1 MNAWHYLENQNKLLL
16 LSINIV
22 FVILLGIIDYFSGY
36 EVSFAL
42 FYLLP
47 VSLVGWFAGKKAGF
61 FIAIIAAATWHAANS
76 LAGELFSN
84 PLIPYWNTAT
94 RLGFFIVV
102 TLILSRL
109 RLALEHERSL
119 SRTDYLTGV
128 ASSRAFY
135 DIASME
141 LSRARRYGRFL
152 TVSYIDLDDF
162 KYINDH
168 FGHNVGDIVLRVVG
182 QTILRNLRS
191 SDTVARLGGDEFVVL
206 FPETSSDAAQMVLYK
221 IQGLLVAEME
231 RNAWPIS
238 FSIGAVTYV
247 EAAES
252 VDKMIQMADS
262 LMYVAKRNG
271 KNRIEHKVS

>member
-1 MNAWHYLENQNKLLL
+1 MNAWHYLERQNKLLL
-16 LSINIV
+16 LSMSII
-22 FVILLGIIDYFSGY
+22 FIILLGIVDYFTGY

-47 VSLVGWFAGKKAGF
+47 VSLVAWFAGKKGGL
-61 FIAIIAAATWHAANS
+61 FIAFIAAATWHAANN

-84 PLIPYWNTAT
+84 PLIPYWNAAT
-94 RLGFFIVV
+94 RLGFFAIV
-102 TLILSRL
+102 TFILSKL
-109 RLALEHERSL
+109 KFALEHERSL

-128 ASSRAFY
+128 SSSRAFY

-141 LSRARRYGRFL
+141 LGRARRYARSL
-152 TVSYIDLDDF
+152 TVSYIDLDNF

-168 FGHNVGDIVLRVVG
+168 FGHSVGDAVLRVVG

-206 FPETSSDAAQMVLYK
+206 FPETASDAAQMVLSK
-221 IQGLLVAEME
+221 IQRLLVAEMQ

-238 FSIGAVTYV
+238 LSIGAVTYV

-252 VDKMIQMADS
+252 VDKMIQMADN

-271 KNRIEHKVS
+271 KNRIEHKVL

>member
-1 MNAWHYLENQNKLLL
+1 MDAWHYLERQNKLLL
-16 LSINIV
+16 LSMSII
-22 FVILLGIIDYFSGY
+22 FIILLGIVDYFTGY

-47 VSLVGWFAGKKAGF
+47 VSLVAWFAGKKAGF

-84 PLIPYWNTAT
+84 PFIPYWNTAT
-94 RLGFFIVV
+94 RLGFFTIV
-102 TLILSRL
+102 TFILSKL
-109 RLALEHERSL
+109 KFALEHERSL
-119 SRTDYLTGV
+119 SHTDYLTGV
-128 ASSRAFY
+128 GSSRAFY

-141 LSRARRYGRFL
+141 LSRARRYARSL
-152 TVSYIDLDDF
+152 TLSYIDLDNF

-168 FGHNVGDIVLRVVG
+168 FGHNVGDAVLRVVG

-206 FPETSSDAAQMVLYK
+206 FPETASDAAQMVLYK
-221 IQGLLVAEME
+221 IQRLLVDEMQ

-252 VDKMIQMADS
+252 VDKMIQMADN

>member
-1 MNAWHYLENQNKLLL
+1 L
-16 LSINIV
+16 LSISII
-22 FVILLGIIDYFSGY
+22 FVASLGIIDYFTGY

-47 VSLVGWFAGKKAGF
+47 VSFVVWFAGKEAGF
-61 FIAIIAAATWHAANS
+61 FISIIAAATWHLANS

-84 PLIPYWNTAT
+84 PLIPYWNAAT
-94 RLGFFIVV
+94 RLGFFVVV

-109 RLALEHERSL
+109 KLALEHARSL
-119 SRTDYLTGV
+119 SRMDHLTGV
-128 ASSRAFY
+128 ANSRAFY

-141 LSRARRYGRFL
+141 LSRARRYRHTL
-152 TVSYIDLDDF
+152 TVSYIDLDNF

-168 FGHNVGDIVLRVVG
+168 FGHNVGDVVLRMVG

-191 SDTVARLGGDEFVVL
+191 SDTVARLGGDEFAIL
-206 FPETSSDAAQMVLYK
+206 FPETDPDAAQMVLYK
-221 IQGLLVAEME
+221 IQGLLTAEMQK
-231 RNAWPIS
+231 NAWPIS

-252 VDKMIQMADS
+252 VDKMIQMADN

-271 KNRIEHKVS
+271 KNLIEHKVL